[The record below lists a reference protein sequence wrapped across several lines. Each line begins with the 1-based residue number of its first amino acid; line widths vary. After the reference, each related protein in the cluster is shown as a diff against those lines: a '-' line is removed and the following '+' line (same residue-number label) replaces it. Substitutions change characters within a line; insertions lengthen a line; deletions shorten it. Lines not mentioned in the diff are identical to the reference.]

1 MKKVRNAVVC
11 LAALGAVAAVG
22 AGVGS
27 ARGQALPA
35 KEIEAILQQ
44 KGDESNGVLSIS
56 PSLKIPTRIGSVKLL
71 PTTVLASDLDFQAL
85 KDGNAMFNGD
95 IPVQTARMN
104 TVIDAI
110 IGNHL
115 ILQAQHQHFYD
126 LSPMIWFVHF
136 RGVGSPTALATAV
149 HNVLLAD
156 HMPSGQKPPEKPRT
170 PFNWKRIK
178 AILGANSAT
187 TEEDGVVHF
196 TVDREIPERLGG
208 IVINKELNVATPID
222 FQPLNKSGTR
232 AAVVPD
238 FGMTGAEVQRVI
250 STMRAQGWDIG
261 CLYNQETSETPQL
274 YFSHELKTG
283 DPYQLAAEI
292 RKGLDQMNVEH

>member
-1 MKKVRNAVVC
+1 
-11 LAALGAVAAVG
+11 
-22 AGVGS
+22 
-27 ARGQALPA
+27 
-35 KEIEAILQQ
+35 
-44 KGDESNGVLSIS
+44 
-56 PSLKIPTRIGSVKLL
+56 
-71 PTTVLASDLDFQAL
+71 VLASDLDFQAL
-85 KDGNAMFNGD
+85 KDGSAMFNGD
-95 IPVQTARMN
+95 IPVRAAQMN

-115 ILQAQHQHFYD
+115 VLQAEHQHFYD

-136 RGVGSPTALATAV
+136 RGVGSATTLATAV

-156 HMPSGQKPPEKPRT
+156 HMPSGQKPPENPRT
-170 PFNWKRIK
+170 PFDWRRIK
-178 AILGANSAT
+178 SILGASSAT

-196 TVDREIPERLGG
+196 TVDRKVHERLGG
-208 IVINKELNVATPID
+208 IVINKELNVATPVD

-238 FGMTGAEVQRVI
+238 FGMTAPEVQRVI

-274 YFSHELKTG
+274 YFSHDLKSG
-283 DPYQLAAEI
+283 DPYQLAAEV
-292 RKGLDQMNVEH
+292 RKGLDQMNVEHSTPTGNA